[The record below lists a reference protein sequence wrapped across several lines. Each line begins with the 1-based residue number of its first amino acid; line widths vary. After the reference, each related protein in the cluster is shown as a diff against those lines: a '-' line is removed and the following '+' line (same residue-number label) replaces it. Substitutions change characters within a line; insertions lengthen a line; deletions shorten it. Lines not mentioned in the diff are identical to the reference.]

1 MAIFSDFKDKAN
13 SKCSY
18 FNIISVTKMQL
29 GQSVLRAIVFRKMP
43 FEPRFWLPW
52 QRRGGAKWR
61 KNFIFCIFSTSD
73 SSSNTWIFLKWCQ
86 ICMYFSFS
94 KIMISCLHIAPF
106 LGSSQPRFFF
116 RRGALTPPSNPSDRG
131 GHIPPLGPPWNVSF
145 SGGRARKKAQF
156 FKQLFKKVK
165 RGKSLLKYSIFKSRG
180 GFKGGGVQKASKGVY
195 IW

>member
-1 MAIFSDFKDKAN
+1 
-13 SKCSY
+13 
-18 FNIISVTKMQL
+18 MQL

-52 QRRGGAKWR
+52 QHRGGAKWR

-145 SGGRARKKAQF
+145 SGGRARKKAHF

-180 GFKGGGVQKASKGVY
+180 GLKGGGSKRRQKEY
-195 IW
+195 ISGNGLTKTWFFSNLAKNWFF